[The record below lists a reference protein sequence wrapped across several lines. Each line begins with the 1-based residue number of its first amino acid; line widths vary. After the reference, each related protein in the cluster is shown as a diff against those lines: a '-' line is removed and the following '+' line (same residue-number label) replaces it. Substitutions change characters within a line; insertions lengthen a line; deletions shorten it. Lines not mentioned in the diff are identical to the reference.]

1 MQGRRLNTN
10 IIVFK
15 TKSNINSHYSI
26 KAAEDMGNVLEK
38 FVAAFIDF
46 GPGLLVASVH
56 GPATGISVTTLP
68 LCDAAYASDSSRF
81 TTPFTRLS
89 QVYLFHGMELSK
101 LYKNYIPLNNM
112 KNVTEFCSYYYLFV
126 GTRRMLNLHISS

>member
-1 MQGRRLNTN
+1 
-10 IIVFK
+10 
-15 TKSNINSHYSI
+15 
-26 KAAEDMGNVLEK
+26 MGNVLEK

-101 LYKNYIPLNNM
+101 VYAPKNYVTLNDMN
-112 KNVTEFCSYYYLFV
+112 KVAEFCLYHYLFV
-126 GTRRMLNLHISS
+126 GARRMLNLHISL

>member
-1 MQGRRLNTN
+1 
-10 IIVFK
+10 
-15 TKSNINSHYSI
+15 
-26 KAAEDMGNVLEK
+26 MGNVLEK

-89 QVYLFHGMELSK
+89 QVYLFMVFDALRSLLILGDSTEAPLVFLK
-101 LYKNYIPLNNM
+101 RIP
-112 KNVTEFCSYYYLFV
+112 
-126 GTRRMLNLHISS
+126 

>member
-1 MQGRRLNTN
+1 
-10 IIVFK
+10 
-15 TKSNINSHYSI
+15 
-26 KAAEDMGNVLEK
+26 MGNVLEK

-89 QVYLFHGMELSK
+89 QVYRFHGMELSQF
-101 LYKNYIPLNNM
+101 YIHDM
-112 KNVTEFCSYYYLFV
+112 KNVAEFCLYYYLFV
-126 GTRRMLNLHISS
+126 GTRRMFNLHLSL

>member
-1 MQGRRLNTN
+1 
-10 IIVFK
+10 
-15 TKSNINSHYSI
+15 
-26 KAAEDMGNVLEK
+26 MGNVLEK

-89 QVYLFHGMELSK
+89 QVCIFHGMELSQI
-101 LYKNYIPLNNM
+101 YIPENDM
-112 KNVTEFCSYYYLFV
+112 KNVAEFFLYFYLFV
-126 GTRRMLNLHISS
+126 GTRRMFNLYLSL

>member
-1 MQGRRLNTN
+1 
-10 IIVFK
+10 
-15 TKSNINSHYSI
+15 
-26 KAAEDMGNVLEK
+26 MGNVLEK

-89 QVYLFHGMELSK
+89 QVYLFHWMELSK
-101 LYKNYIPLNNM
+101 FYTPSVNNM
-112 KNVTEFCSYYYLFV
+112 KNVTEFCLYYYLFV

>member
-1 MQGRRLNTN
+1 
-10 IIVFK
+10 
-15 TKSNINSHYSI
+15 
-26 KAAEDMGNVLEK
+26 MGNVLEK

-89 QVYLFHGMELSK
+89 QVYLFHDIELSK
-101 LYKNYIPLNNM
+101 VYLTLNDMN
-112 KNVTEFCSYYYLFV
+112 NVAEFCLYHYLFV
-126 GTRRMLNLHISS
+126 GARRMLNLHISL

>member
-1 MQGRRLNTN
+1 
-10 IIVFK
+10 
-15 TKSNINSHYSI
+15 
-26 KAAEDMGNVLEK
+26 MGNVLEK

-89 QVYLFHGMELSK
+89 QVYRFHGMELSQF
-101 LYKNYIPLNNM
+101 YKNYAPVNDM
-112 KNVTEFCSYYYLFV
+112 KNVAEFVYTIIYL
-126 GTRRMLNLHISS
+126 

>member
-1 MQGRRLNTN
+1 
-10 IIVFK
+10 
-15 TKSNINSHYSI
+15 
-26 KAAEDMGNVLEK
+26 MGNVLEK

-101 LYKNYIPLNNM
+101 FYNITLNNM
-112 KNVTEFCSYYYLFV
+112 NNVNEFCSYYYLFV

>member
-1 MQGRRLNTN
+1 MNAN
-10 IIVFK
+10 IIVTK
-15 TKSNINSHYSI
+15 TKSNINPHNFI
-26 KAAEDMGNVLEK
+26 QAAEDMGNVLEK

-89 QVYLFHGMELSK
+89 QVYLFHGWNYLSC
-101 LYKNYIPLNNM
+101 IPP
-112 KNVTEFCSYYYLFV
+112 
-126 GTRRMLNLHISS
+126 

>member
-1 MQGRRLNTN
+1 
-10 IIVFK
+10 
-15 TKSNINSHYSI
+15 
-26 KAAEDMGNVLEK
+26 MGNVLEK

-101 LYKNYIPLNNM
+101 LYTAVNNM

>member
-1 MQGRRLNTN
+1 
-10 IIVFK
+10 
-15 TKSNINSHYSI
+15 
-26 KAAEDMGNVLEK
+26 MGNVLEK

-101 LYKNYIPLNNM
+101 LYNNHVDHK
-112 KNVTEFCSYYYLFV
+112 KNVYDFCSYYYRFV
-126 GTRRMLNLHISS
+126 GTIIMLNIHISS

>member
-1 MQGRRLNTN
+1 
-10 IIVFK
+10 
-15 TKSNINSHYSI
+15 
-26 KAAEDMGNVLEK
+26 MGSVLEK

-56 GPATGISVTTLP
+56 GPATGISFTTLP

-89 QVYLFHGMELSK
+89 QVCKTLRGILISFISIICRLFDNHITFNLIFRLQKVVLPLHFLVIWERKVQWMYLHLTVS
-101 LYKNYIPLNNM
+101 
-112 KNVTEFCSYYYLFV
+112 
-126 GTRRMLNLHISS
+126 

>member
-1 MQGRRLNTN
+1 
-10 IIVFK
+10 
-15 TKSNINSHYSI
+15 
-26 KAAEDMGNVLEK
+26 MGNVLEK

-89 QVYLFHGMELSK
+89 QVYQFHGIELSK
-101 LYKNYIPLNNM
+101 LYINDMNN
-112 KNVTEFCSYYYLFV
+112 VAEFCLYHYLFV
-126 GTRRMLNLHISS
+126 GARRMFNLHISL

>member
-1 MQGRRLNTN
+1 
-10 IIVFK
+10 
-15 TKSNINSHYSI
+15 
-26 KAAEDMGNVLEK
+26 MGDVLEK

-89 QVYLFHGMELSK
+89 QVYLFHDMEFFL
-101 LYKNYIPLNNM
+101 LPENHAPLNDM
-112 KNVTEFCSYYYLFV
+112 KNVAEFFYTNIYL
-126 GTRRMLNLHISS
+126 

>member
-1 MQGRRLNTN
+1 MWEVL
-10 IIVFK
+10 IIMVYYLHQV
-15 TKSNINSHYSI
+15 TQQM
-26 KAAEDMGNVLEK
+26 ADVLEK

-68 LCDAAYASDSSRF
+68 LCDAAYASDACRF

-89 QVYLFHGMELSK
+89 QVYFKTGGRD
-101 LYKNYIPLNNM
+101 
-112 KNVTEFCSYYYLFV
+112 F
-126 GTRRMLNLHISS
+126 GTSAER